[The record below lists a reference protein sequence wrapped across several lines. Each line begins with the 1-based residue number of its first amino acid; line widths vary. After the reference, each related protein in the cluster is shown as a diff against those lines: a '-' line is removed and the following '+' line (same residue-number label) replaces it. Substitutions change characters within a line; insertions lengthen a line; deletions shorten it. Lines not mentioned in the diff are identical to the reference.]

1 LLVILAHAREKG
13 WQPSLRAWGRDR
25 LGLFVIWLAR
35 RGRCN
40 DAISSSPVGMNRGN
54 MVESFS
60 ITRREAPVDFCYYSA
75 FAIYSFF
82 HLMEST
88 NYQSLLGI
96 STDSVSTA
104 ATALMLI
111 LLIPRLVVQRY
122 SGKDLLRVS
131 VVLLCGAAVFLVT
144 RSWIVLSI
152 GLFVCAGRKIR
163 IDPLMYIMLINAVVV
178 FIITY
183 GGVRLGLIGSSL
195 TSRMGETRVRDSLG
209 FAQVNSV
216 GFIGARICTATVVL
230 RRRKTPWLSVITCLC
245 IAAYIEVVANSR
257 TSEVYLVALAI
268 AALVLW
274 VKGKSKEPDMDGVSN
289 TCIALVV
296 FSIIVSIA
304 ALLFFNPA
312 NSVLM
317 ELSELLSNRLYS
329 MWYFS
334 QNYSINLFGNSE
346 AVYTMES
353 IWTGNSYAMLTID
366 NAWALWLI
374 SYGLI
379 PFVLIAIGIVSCLW
393 SCRSSNY
400 RVAYPVVAF
409 ALMCSLFAFCES
421 SALAIDANPLM
432 VLLACVV
439 YGDPIE
445 TMIGDRK

>member
-1 LLVILAHAREKG
+1 M
-13 WQPSLRAWGRDR
+13 
-25 LGLFVIWLAR
+25 
-35 RGRCN
+35 
-40 DAISSSPVGMNRGN
+40 VG
-54 MVESFS
+54 SFP
-60 ITRREAPVDFCYYSA
+60 ITRRREAPVDLCYYSA

-88 NYQSLLGI
+88 NYQSLFGMNI
-96 STDSVSTA
+96 DSVSTA

-111 LLIPRLVVQRY
+111 LLIPRLIVLRY
-122 SGKDLLRVS
+122 SGQDLLRVS

-163 IDPLMYIMLINAVVV
+163 IDPLMYIMLINAIVV
-178 FIITY
+178 FTITY
-183 GGVRLGLIGSSL
+183 GGVKLGLIGSFL

-230 RRRKTPWLSVITCLC
+230 RRRKTPWLSVMICLC

-257 TSEVYLVALAI
+257 TSELYLIALAI
-268 AALVLW
+268 AALFLW
-274 VKGKSKEPDMDGVSN
+274 YKGKSKGLSMVGVSN
-289 TCIALVV
+289 TCIALVA
-296 FSIIVSIA
+296 FSILASIA
-304 ALLFFNPA
+304 VLLFFNPA

-317 ELSELLSNRLYS
+317 GLSRLLSNRFYS

-334 QNYSINLFGNSE
+334 QNYGLNLFGNSGAE
-346 AVYTMES
+346 YTMES
-353 IWTGNSYAMLTID
+353 VWTGNSYAVLTID
-366 NAWALWLI
+366 NAWASWLY

-379 PFVLIAIGIVSCLW
+379 PFAIIEIGIVSCLW
-393 SCRSSNY
+393 NCRSSNY
-400 RVAYPVVAF
+400 HVAYPMVVF

-445 TMIGDRK
+445 AMTGDRK